1 MAKLTKSD
9 LISTVSDGTG
19 FTKTDTGK
27 VIDAIFGAIKSG
39 LANGDSI
46 SVIGF
51 GTFSV
56 GERSAREGRNPSTG
70 EKIQIAAAKVPK
82 FKAGKDLKESVNS

>member
-9 LISTVSDGTG
+9 LISTVSDATG

-27 VIDAIFGAIKSG
+27 VIDSVFGAIKSG

-46 SVIGF
+46 SMIGF

-82 FKAGKDLKESVNS
+82 FKAGKDLKESVNN